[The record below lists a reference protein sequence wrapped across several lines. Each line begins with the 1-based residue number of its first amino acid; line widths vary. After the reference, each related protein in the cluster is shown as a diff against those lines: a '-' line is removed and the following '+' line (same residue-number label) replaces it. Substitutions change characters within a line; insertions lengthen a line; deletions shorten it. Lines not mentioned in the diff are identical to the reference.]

1 MRLPTL
7 PKTAHVQQRSSFFT
21 CETAQRCLEI
31 TPTWGVLAALPEHGN
46 WSLHGSHISCPIA
59 CVTTPSKYSAFSI
72 QPENGQVGWADGPE
86 NVEVV
91 GHH

>member
-1 MRLPTL
+1 
-7 PKTAHVQQRSSFFT
+7 
-21 CETAQRCLEI
+21 
-31 TPTWGVLAALPEHGN
+31 
-46 WSLHGSHISCPIA
+46 
-59 CVTTPSKYSAFSI
+59 VTTPSKYSAFSI